1 MYGKTLSLP
10 DAALPQWYRLLLARD
25 VPDGVSARDAKHA
38 LAHDLVARFH
48 GPEAADAASEEF
60 ARVFV
65 DRSLPSD
72 IEEAAL
78 DGGVVHLPELL
89 ATLFGGSRS
98 DARRKIAQG
107 GVRLDGEPVSE
118 LDLPAESLDG
128 RVLQVG
134 KRQFRRLRAV

>member
-1 MYGKTLSLP
+1 MIRPSESPVERLISSRLRTLWRI
-10 DAALPQWYRLLLARD
+10 A
-25 VPDGVSARDAKHA
+25 SA
-38 LAHDLVARFH
+38 
-48 GPEAADAASEEF
+48 EF
-60 ARVFV
+60 DRVFV
-65 DRSLPSD
+65 QGSLPSA
-72 IEEAAL
+72 IEEASV

-89 ATLFGGSRS
+89 ASLFGGSRS

>member
-1 MYGKTLSLP
+1 
-10 DAALPQWYRLLLARD
+10 
-25 VPDGVSARDAKHA
+25 
-38 LAHDLVARFH
+38 
-48 GPEAADAASEEF
+48 
-60 ARVFV
+60 
-65 DRSLPSD
+65 
-72 IEEAAL
+72 
-78 DGGVVHLPELL
+78 
-89 ATLFGGSRS
+89 LFGGSRS